1 MKRLLMTLVTVA
13 TLPVLAAESG
23 LETDQQKFSYAVGL
37 QIVQSMLRQG
47 VSIDP
52 DAFGL
57 AVSDAAAGRTPRISA
72 AEMEAVLERQQAKAT
87 DNLRE
92 MARQNLETGR
102 AYLAKNKEDPAVK
115 ALESGLQYK
124 VLREGTGPRPKA
136 TDTVKVH
143 YTGTLLDGREF
154 DSSHRRNEA
163 AVLPLNSVIKGWQE
177 ALQLMPVGS
186 KWQVFVPASLAY
198 GARGAGAAIGPN
210 ETLVFDIELL
220 GIE

>member
-13 TLPVLAAESG
+13 ALPVLAAESG

-52 DAFGL
+52 DAFSL
-57 AVSDAAAGRTPRISA
+57 AVGDAAAGRTPRISA

-154 DSSHRRNEA
+154 DSSHRRKEA